1 MCGIAGLVSKNSLD
15 ANKYLKKM
23 VSSMA
28 HRGPDADGFFN
39 DNNIGIGH
47 RRLSIIDLNERSNQ
61 PLYSDDGRY
70 LIVFNGEIYNYKK
83 LKSKIINKYDF
94 KTDSDTEV
102 LLASYIIYGKN
113 FINELN
119 GCFAFAI
126 YDKIDKELFISRD
139 RLGIKPFYFYYDENI
154 FLFSSEIRSI
164 LSTGLIKKEINHLGL
179 KQFLCF
185 QSTSYPN
192 TIIENIKML
201 APGAYAKFSLNDF
214 KLSMEKYWSINIQ
227 AKSLHSKNYYS
238 IVSEVKKVL
247 ISSVKKRMVADVDV
261 AAFLSGGI
269 DSSIIVGIMSQLGI
283 KNINTFSLVHDEN
296 EFDESFFSDLVASK
310 FKTNHYKVKISKDE
324 LVSEV
329 TAALNQFDSPSAD
342 GLNSYIVS
350 KKIREI
356 GIKVALSGLG
366 GDELFAGYPQFKYWY
381 YLSKYRK
388 LFSSLKIFN
397 FLLNKSNNYHYK
409 LSKIIFSDFS
419 SNSINQIF

>member
-1 MCGIAGLVSKNSLD
+1 M
-15 ANKYLKKM
+15 
-23 VSSMA
+23 
-28 HRGPDADGFFN
+28 
-39 DNNIGIGH
+39 
-47 RRLSIIDLNERSNQ
+47 
-61 PLYSDDGRY
+61 
-70 LIVFNGEIYNYKK
+70 
-83 LKSKIINKYDF
+83 
-94 KTDSDTEV
+94 
-102 LLASYIIYGKN
+102 
-113 FINELN
+113 
-119 GCFAFAI
+119 
-126 YDKIDKELFISRD
+126 
-139 RLGIKPFYFYYDENI
+139 
-154 FLFSSEIRSI
+154 
-164 LSTGLIKKEINHLGL
+164 GL

-381 YLSKYRK
+381 YISKYRK

-419 SNSINQIF
+419 SDSINQIFRDISKNYYNTLLSKNINFPHKELIYNKSNDQFKISNYSKSELEAYTTNVLLKDADQTSMAHGLEVRVPFLDHKLVDYVISLQDSHKKVRRAKRAAD